1 MKYVFV
7 ILAALLVDLLISD
20 PPWLPHPVRFLGRVI
35 AFFERLIRRL
45 GKNRIILTAGGTVI
59 AVILPVAIYLMVEQ
73 ALAVLYGMNREV
85 GILCEVYLLS
95 TAIALKGLATAAQAV
110 RRPLA
115 EGSLSSARERVGEIV
130 GRETAHLD
138 TEGVTKAAVESVA
151 ENTVDAVVAPLFF
164 AFIGGAPLALAYR
177 TVNTLDSM
185 IGYPH
190 GDYRYL
196 GWASARLD
204 DLLNY
209 LPARLT
215 GALFVMAAFLRGG
228 DWRRVW
234 RMLRRDARKHP
245 SPNSGIPEAAMAGY
259 LGVELGGACRYRG
272 VVILRPGIG
281 ERVVGLEPGHIHAAV
296 KMLYTVAALAVLLGS
311 VFRLLGE
318 RLTGG

>member
-1 MKYVFV
+1 MECVFV

-35 AFFERLIRRL
+35 AFFECLIRRL
-45 GKNRIILTAGGTVI
+45 GQNRIILAAGGIIV
-59 AVILPVAIYLMVEQ
+59 AVTLPATTFLLTEK
-73 ALAVLYGMNREV
+73 ALAMLYRLSREV
-85 GILCEVYLLS
+85 GIFCEVYLIS
-95 TAIALKGLATAAQAV
+95 TTIALKGLATAAQAV
-110 RRPLA
+110 RRPLV
-115 EGSLSSARERVGEIV
+115 EGNLSLARERVGEIV

-138 TEGVTKAAVESVA
+138 VEGVTRAAVESVA

-177 TVNTLDSM
+177 AVNTLDSM
-185 IGYPH
+185 IGYRH

-228 DWRRVW
+228 DWRRVY
-234 RMLRRDARKHP
+234 RTLRRDAHRHA

-259 LGVELGGACRYRG
+259 LGVELGGACRYKG
-272 VVILRPGIG
+272 VISLRPRIG
-281 ERVVGLEPGHIHAAV
+281 EAIVRLEPEHITEAV
-296 KMLYTVAALAVLLGS
+296 KMLFTVAVIALLLGS
-311 VFRLLGE
+311 LL
-318 RLTGG
+318 RFLVDRFF